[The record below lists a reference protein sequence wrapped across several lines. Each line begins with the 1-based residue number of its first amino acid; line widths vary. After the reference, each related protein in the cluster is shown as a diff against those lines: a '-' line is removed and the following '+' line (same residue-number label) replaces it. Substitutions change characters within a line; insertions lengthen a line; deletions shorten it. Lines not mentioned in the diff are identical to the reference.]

1 MPAFG
6 SNQWIAIALGL
17 VPIALGFSLVL
28 LGKLGGTDLM
38 SYCQIAVPVLTG
50 IALGGSAAV
59 KILGKHGAEG

>member
-6 SNQWIAIALGL
+6 SNQWIAIILGL
-17 VPIALGFSLVL
+17 LPIALGFSLVL
-28 LGKLGGTDLM
+28 LEKLGGPEFM

-59 KILGKHGAEG
+59 KILGRNGAEG

>member
-6 SNQWIAIALGL
+6 SNQWIAIVLGL
-17 VPIALGFSLVL
+17 LPIALGFSLVL
-28 LGKLGGTDLM
+28 LEKLGGPEFM

-59 KILGKHGAEG
+59 KILGRNGAEG